1 MSCGFLVG
9 LSSRSVED
17 VVIIFTSHWFIA
29 TLCGGWKRL
38 GWPLGGSA
46 SLSPP
51 TPHTTSPHSQRV
63 EKGCTSQT
71 ELLGF
76 CFFFKKK
83 KGFRTRFPDLF
94 SPDWGSLA
102 EHHSV
107 HITPRT
113 EHMRMFWVF
122 IFNRKPE
129 PSLLARWRVS
139 SRLRWIVGCIFV
151 LFYFLKLLEVRCERF
166 WNDGNRKSS
175 SC

>member
-38 GWPLGGSA
+38 GDRWVEARVCL
-46 SLSPP
+46 
-51 TPHTTSPHSQRV
+51 PHSPHNFPSFTKGRERV
-63 EKGCTSQT
+63 YFPNWVAWVLEKI
-71 ELLGF
+71 
-76 CFFFKKK
+76 
-83 KGFRTRFPDLF
+83 GFRTRLPDLF

-102 EHHSV
+102 EHHAV
-107 HITPRT
+107 HITPKT
-113 EHMRMFWVF
+113 EHRRMFWVF
-122 IFNRKPE
+122 IFNRMPE

-151 LFYFLKLLEVRCERF
+151 FFYFLKLLEVRCERF
-166 WNDGNRKSS
+166 WSDGNRKSS
-175 SC
+175 SF